1 VIGDLL
7 TALRKAG
14 VHLVAAPVCAEC
26 GKALHTFQRRGQDW
40 YCAVCGPQRE
50 PCAGCGQTRP
60 VNLRDRDGR
69 PRCAQCPPD
78 DGRDPVQTVLA
89 AVCDTDPTLP
99 AEVAAAAVRAV
110 APRSGQRYR
119 LAWALQDRPDLLTGA
134 GAQAPDPCVLRLI
147 DKLADL
153 GSRTILRP
161 ACPGCGRVI
170 PLHRPIGGQWLCRNC
185 VARSRAQ
192 PCARCGTIREAAT
205 RDEQGRPLCPYC
217 FITDPVNQ
225 ETCIGCARRRP
236 VSVRTQDGPLCP
248 ACRPVAAMICAICG
262 REAPC
267 TVSTATGQPACSA
280 CRQRWA
286 RCSHCDQV
294 RPVRGGTLDAPL
306 CATCTRTDPG
316 FWRSCPGCGQPGRL
330 RTGPGRC
337 VRCNLNQRL
346 RELLGDQH
354 GQIRPEMQAL
364 YQALTTTDRPG
375 TVVACLD
382 KSAAPTLLRDLQA
395 GTRPLTHD
403 TLDALPPSKPVEHLR
418 SVLVAIGSL
427 PRRDEHMARLQRWTT
442 RTIAERADVEQRQLL
457 DRYAVWHVIRRLRGR
472 LRDAETTHE
481 QVVAAQRNIRAAIA
495 LLDWLASRGLT
506 LATARQGDLDAWLCT
521 AQPSHRLDAGNFVRW
536 ARKQKLTRLDLAAIR
551 WGGPTGVI
559 DTETRWEQA
568 RWLLHDD
575 TVKPEDRV
583 AGLLVLLYAQRAA
596 DISRLTTDHVHTSD
610 GQVHVRLGQE
620 PVLLPEPLAAL
631 MWQVVTGRQGHAA
644 IGHQTNSPWLF
655 PGGQPGRPISAFRMA
670 ERLRQLGIRCNQA
683 RSTALFD
690 LATDLPAALLARMLG
705 IHIAVAVAWQR
716 ASAGDWTS
724 YAAELSR
731 RHGYQAPVA
740 PEGS

>member
-1 VIGDLL
+1 MPAALTAEVLADPVSVIVNLVAERDPGVGRASIAEVVETVAGGRAKQRRLAQALLDRPQVLADGQSPAPRAIGDLL

-14 VHLVAAPVCAEC
+14 VQAVAAPVCAEC
-26 GKALHTFQRRGQDW
+26 GKALRTFQRRGQDW
-40 YCAVCGPQRE
+40 YCAVCGPNRE

-69 PRCAQCPPD
+69 PRCSQCPPD

-89 AVCDTDPTLP
+89 AVSDTDPTLS
-99 AEVAAAAVRAV
+99 ADAAAAALRAV

-147 DKLADL
+147 DALADL

-192 PCARCGTIREAAT
+192 PCARCGTVREAAT

-236 VSVRTQDGPLCP
+236 VSVRTQDGPRCP

-267 TVSTATGQPACSA
+267 TISTATGQPGCHA

-294 RPVRGGTLDAPL
+294 RPIRGGTLDAPL

-316 FWRSCPGCGQPGRL
+316 FWRTCPSCGQPGRL
-330 RTGPGRC
+330 RTGRGRC
-337 VRCNLNQRL
+337 ARCNLNQRL

-364 YQALTTTDRPG
+364 HQALTATDRPG
-375 TVVACLD
+375 TVVAWLD
-382 KSAAPTLLRDLQA
+382 KSAAPTLLRDLRA
-395 GTRPLTHD
+395 GARPLTHD
-403 TLDALPPSKPVEHLR
+403 TLDQLPASKPVEHLR

-442 RTIAERADVEQRQLL
+442 RTITERADAEQRQLL
-457 DRYAVWHVIRRLRGR
+457 HRYAVWHVIRRLRGR

-481 QVVAAQRNIRAAIA
+481 QVVAAQRNIRAALA
-495 LLDWLASRGLT
+495 LLNWLASRGLT
-506 LATARQGDLDAWLCT
+506 LATARQGDLEAWLCT

-536 ARKQKLTRLDLAAIR
+536 ARKQKLTRLGFAATR

-583 AGLLVLLYAQRAA
+583 AGLLMLLYAQWPSAV
-596 DISRLTTDHVHTSD
+596 SRLTLDH
-610 GQVHVRLGQE
+610 
-620 PVLLPEPLAAL
+620 
-631 MWQVVTGRQGHAA
+631 
-644 IGHQTNSPWLF
+644 
-655 PGGQPGRPISAFRMA
+655 
-670 ERLRQLGIRCNQA
+670 
-683 RSTALFD
+683 
-690 LATDLPAALLARMLG
+690 
-705 IHIAVAVAWQR
+705 
-716 ASAGDWTS
+716 
-724 YAAELSR
+724 
-731 RHGYQAPVA
+731 
-740 PEGS
+740 